1 MFRSDGGR
9 SFSFSGLVSERRDF
23 CFWVLCTSEDVVDF
37 NTLVA
42 VGLRLSLTADSA
54 SLLNGSLTALRLF
67 DYVSLV
73 FSADF

>member
-1 MFRSDGGR
+1 
-9 SFSFSGLVSERRDF
+9 
-23 CFWVLCTSEDVVDF
+23 VLCTNEDVVVF

-42 VGLRLSLTADSA
+42 VGLRLSLTADSV